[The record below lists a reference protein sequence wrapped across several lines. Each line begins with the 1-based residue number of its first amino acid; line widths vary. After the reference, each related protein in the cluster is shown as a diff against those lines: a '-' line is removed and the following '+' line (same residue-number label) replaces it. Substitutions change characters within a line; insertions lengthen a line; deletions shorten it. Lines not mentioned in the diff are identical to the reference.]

1 MRCKRWPFSSETAL
15 SNTSRQR
22 VSRVL
27 SKEEP
32 PIFGMIQR
40 GGQVGIRILEDVRQ
54 TTSQPLIEATIR
66 PGTLVPTDEYTI
78 YKRLPEWG
86 FEHQTVYHN
95 AGEDARDKDG
105 DGFHE
110 IHVNTMEG
118 FWSLAALLASAT
130 PGDFPGALTLVS
142 GLFRVR
148 PQRQKPRQRTLGF
161 PWIPF
166 SVCCYVSSLES
177 IKSLLLLST

>member
-1 MRCKRWPFSSETAL
+1 
-15 SNTSRQR
+15 
-22 VSRVL
+22 
-27 SKEEP
+27 
-32 PIFGMIQR
+32 MIQH

-130 PGDFPGALTLVS
+130 PGDFPEALTLSIWVFS
-142 GLFRVR
+142 SSSTT
-148 PQRQKPRQRTLGF
+148 PKTAAKDS
-161 PWIPF
+161 WIPF
-166 SVCCYVSSLES
+166 SVSCYVSSLES
-177 IKSLLLLST
+177 IKSLLERIFSQALRLG